1 MKGYRIKYIP
11 FALTFEQEPETIKA
25 WVNQRT
31 RWARGN
37 NYVIFKFLKEI
48 PKFRNKFFAF
58 EILYMLSLY
67 YIFLFAIGVSDII
80 FILSLANLI
89 ALPLPGPYTTIW
101 ALALLLFVLEI
112 WLVLS
117 REGYD
122 SKENLF
128 LAFAMYFTYCQFWIY
143 IVCRAIY
150 LDYIRG
156 EKRNWDKTV
165 RFEVE

>member
-1 MKGYRIKYIP
+1 
-11 FALTFEQEPETIKA
+11 
-25 WVNQRT
+25 
-31 RWARGN
+31 
-37 NYVIFKFLKEI
+37 
-48 PKFRNKFFAF
+48 
-58 EILYMLSLY
+58 MLSLY